1 MVKTRAS
8 SDIHTPLDSV
18 VEHVIC
24 DCMEFAELCDS
35 SFVLFCFFVRVV
47 TTFSDWTW
55 KNVFW

>member
-1 MVKTRAS
+1 MVKTHGS

-35 SFVLFCFFVRVV
+35 SFGFFFGCCFLGL
-47 TTFSDWTW
+47 
-55 KNVFW
+55 